1 MSAYGGGLTHQNG
14 PATSRAE
21 SVAHVPR
28 TTALRETT
36 TTTTTR
42 GTTQARAVAATIP
55 LEPVADEL
63 TRCAVCGRGPARMV
77 ALMDDTELLPA
88 DTMRCAVMIWTRA
101 VLWESM
107 SVEERAFE
115 ARRWRE
121 RAR

>member
-1 MSAYGGGLTHQNG
+1 
-14 PATSRAE
+14 
-21 SVAHVPR
+21 
-28 TTALRETT
+28 
-36 TTTTTR
+36 
-42 GTTQARAVAATIP
+42 
-55 LEPVADEL
+55 
-63 TRCAVCGRGPARMV
+63 MV